1 MFHPN
6 TQRMIDDWTRRCG
19 DRPAPLRTDFSPAA
33 LGGLMPQLF
42 MLDGASGEDDFRL
55 VGGLIFDLHARDLR
69 GVPFRE
75 LWARAD
81 MLKATAALSEVR
93 ATLAPIVVS
102 ARAHTAQGY
111 ETRIEIALAPLLGT
125 DGTVERVLGLYQPTS
140 SLARLL
146 GKPVEALSF
155 RALQPAGASE
165 ALWSPVAAPQRPAR
179 ADLRVVAID
188 GRRVA

>member
-6 TQRMIDDWTRRCG
+6 TQRMVADWSRRCG

-42 MLDGASGEDDFRL
+42 MLDGETGEDDFRL
-55 VGGLIFDLHARDLR
+55 IGGLISDLHAKDLR
-69 GVPFRE
+69 GTPFRE
-75 LWARAD
+75 LWEPTD
-81 MLKATAALSEVR
+81 MLKATAAVSEVR
-93 ATLAPIVVS
+93 ATLQPVVIT
-102 ARAHTAQGY
+102 ARAHTAEGY
-111 ETRIEIALAPLLGT
+111 ETRLEIVLAPFLGP
-125 DGTVERVLGLYQPTS
+125 DGGVERILGLYQPLS

-155 RALQPAGASE
+155 RGLQTADAAE
-165 ALWSPVAAPQRPAR
+165 AIWTAPAAPQRPTR
-179 ADLRVVAID
+179 ADLKVVAID